1 MYTDK
6 EIISR
11 LNLGSLSKQETWS
24 QRTPCLLI
32 INKCVI
38 SLFQAIL
45 SVLPLSSHACRLEKL
60 CHGIQQCVDNSN
72 THTKSVIIK
81 FIMLLSWSDLF
92 RGSKL
97 SDDFELILD

>member
-6 EIISR
+6 EVISR

-32 INKCVI
+32 IDKCAI
-38 SLFQAIL
+38 SLFQAVF
-45 SVLPLSSHACRLEKL
+45 SVLPLSSHACRLENYAMGLSK
-60 CHGIQQCVDNSN
+60 CVDNSN
-72 THTKSVIIK
+72 THTKSVLIK